1 MSGALVRF
9 AAILALLAP
18 AAAPRARAA
27 TDPASA
33 AALPAGVALPA
44 GTVALAAAEAL
55 SARNAAASWV
65 PSPDVPPDWERGDWE
80 WVDGAEDGPASR
92 EKSLLRAITYSALLP
107 GLGERYVGRTGR
119 ANLFHVTEGLIW
131 STFAYYRIQADVR
144 EDSHIEFANL
154 HADAATEQD
163 ADYYEHIGFWLSLD
177 EWYDIVRRDAR
188 LRFPDDPAAREAF
201 FEATKRYDAGQG
213 WAWPDDATRTRYRQL
228 RSRTERS
235 YRNARLAAG
244 AAIFNRLASMID
256 ALALARGHNRA
267 VKETEEARLEWRVGP
282 QMTVDGLVVGPV
294 FTKRY

>member
-1 MSGALVRF
+1 MSGAPLRL

-18 AAAPRARAA
+18 AAAPRAFAA
-27 TDPASA
+27 PHPS
-33 AALPAGVALPA
+33 AALPAAASLPA

-55 SARNAAASWV
+55 SARSVAASWV
-65 PSPDVPPDWERGDWE
+65 PSPDVPSDWERGDWE
-80 WVDGAEDGPASR
+80 WVDGAEEGPASR

-119 ANLFHVTEGLIW
+119 ANLFHLTEGAIW
-131 STFAYYRIQADVR
+131 STFAYYRIQANVR
-144 EDSHIEFANL
+144 EDTHIEYANL
-154 HADAATEQD
+154 HAEAATEQSS
-163 ADYYEHIGFWLSLD
+163 DYYEHIGFWLSLD

-188 LRFPDDPAAREAF
+188 LRFPDDPAAREEF
-201 FEATKRYDAGQG
+201 FEANKRYGTGQG
-213 WAWPDDATRTRYRQL
+213 WAWPDDTTRTRYRQL

-267 VKETEEARLEWRVGP
+267 VKEMDEARLEWRVGP
-282 QMTVDGLVVGPV
+282 RMTVDGLVVGPV